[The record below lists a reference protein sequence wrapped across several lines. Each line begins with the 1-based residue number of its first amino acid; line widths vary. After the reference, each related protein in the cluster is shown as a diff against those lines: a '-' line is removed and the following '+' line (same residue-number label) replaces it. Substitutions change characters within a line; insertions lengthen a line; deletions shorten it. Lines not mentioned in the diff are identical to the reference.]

1 MIAIDRPRDPV
12 VDRVSVVPQ
21 DVLLEPISFAV
32 SGTVLRRSLL
42 GSMNQGSYFRSVLYQ
57 EVFSPVAISKI
68 VSSISEIAISHVGG
82 ILH

>member
-32 SGTVLRRSLL
+32 SGTVLHRSLL
-42 GSMNQGSYFRSVLYQ
+42 ELVNQGSYFRSVTHQ
-57 EVFSPVAISKI
+57 EVFYQ
-68 VSSISEIAISHVGG
+68 
-82 ILH
+82 